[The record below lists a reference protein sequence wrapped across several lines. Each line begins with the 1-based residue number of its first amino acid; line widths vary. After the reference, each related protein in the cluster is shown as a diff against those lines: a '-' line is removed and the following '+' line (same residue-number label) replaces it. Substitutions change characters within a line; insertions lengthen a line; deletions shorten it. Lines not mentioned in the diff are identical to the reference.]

1 MSSSNSFTPFD
12 HSDDQQPTKPIV
24 NNISNIDDN
33 IIPNSSEL
41 DRDMLSTDDNISQ
54 QNSDSTINAGT
65 STTDTTTTSK
75 KVFKKKPT
83 VDPNYILFGYIPNY
97 KIPFV
102 NITISYPLDVI
113 SDKVRYVHFFF
124 LYKTFYRTFIKYLFF
139 FIGILLRKLVS
150 VRKESLK
157 NRSRQDYNPLFMVV
171 KFRKKVF
178 SLIFNHLVVIKN
190 R

>member
-24 NNISNIDDN
+24 NNISNLDDN

-41 DRDMLSTDDNISQ
+41 DSDMLSNDNI
-54 QNSDSTINAGT
+54 SDSTINAGT

-97 KIPFV
+97 KIPII
-102 NITISYPLDVI
+102 NIQISYPLDVI
-113 SDKVRYVHFFF
+113 SDKVRYITSKFGFGEKGIAKKSIASR
-124 LYKTFYRTFIKYLFF
+124 LQSFIYGGK
-139 FIGILLRKLVS
+139 I
-150 VRKESLK
+150 
-157 NRSRQDYNPLFMVV
+157 P
-171 KFRKKVF
+171 KKSVF
-178 SLIFNHLVVIKN
+178 SYIQSFSSYKKTVEKKDVVESTSQQQ
-190 R
+190 

>member
-24 NNISNIDDN
+24 NNISNFDDN

-41 DRDMLSTDDNISQ
+41 DSDMLSNDNISQ
-54 QNSDSTINAGT
+54 QNSDSIINAGT

-97 KIPFV
+97 KIPIV
-102 NITISYPLDVI
+102 NIPISYPLDVI
-113 SDKVRYVHFFF
+113 SDKVRYITSKFGFGEKGIAKKSIASR
-124 LYKTFYRTFIKYLFF
+124 LQSFIYGGN
-139 FIGILLRKLVS
+139 I
-150 VRKESLK
+150 
-157 NRSRQDYNPLFMVV
+157 P
-171 KFRKKVF
+171 KKSVF
-178 SLIFNHLVVIKN
+178 SYIQSFSSYKKTVEKKDVVESTSQQQ
-190 R
+190 